1 MKLRVKVYS
10 DYVCPFCYLGKD
22 QFEKAIE
29 GKEVDVE
36 WLPYELR
43 PRPSKQLDP
52 ANDPDKLQLWEHAI
66 TPRAK
71 AWNIDMKLP
80 DVSPH
85 PYTDLAHQ
93 GFLYARDMG
102 KGADYNKRVYNA
114 FYQED
119 KNIGEIDVL
128 ANLAAEAGLDEAEFR
143 EALISGKYREAHKEA
158 LEHAYEEAQITSI
171 PTFLIGEERI
181 EGAASKE
188 VFEQVIE
195 SELKK
200 INLRR

>member
-1 MKLRVKVYS
+1 MAAL
-10 DYVCPFCYLGKD
+10 
-22 QFEKAIE
+22 Q
-29 GKEVDVE
+29 
-36 WLPYELR
+36 LR
-43 PRPSKQLDP
+43 PRPSEQLDP
-52 ANDPDKLQLWEHAI
+52 ANEPDKLQLWDNAI

-80 DVSPH
+80 NVSPH

-102 KGADYNKRVYNA
+102 KGADYNQRVFNA

-128 ANLAAEAGLDEAEFR
+128 AKLAAEAGLDEAEFK
-143 EALISGKYREAHKEA
+143 EALVSGKYQKAHKQV
-158 LEHAYEEAQITSI
+158 LKHAYEEAQITSI

-200 INLRR
+200 IKF

>member
-1 MKLRVKVYS
+1 MELKVKVYS

-29 GKEVDVE
+29 GKEVEVE

-43 PRPSKQLDP
+43 PRPYKQLDP
-52 ANDPDKLQLWEHAI
+52 ANDPDKLQLREHAI
-66 TPRAK
+66 TPRAR

-102 KGADYNKRVYNA
+102 KGTDYNKRVYNA

-128 ANLAAEAGLDEAEFR
+128 ANLAAKAGLDEAEFR
-143 EALISGKYREAHKEA
+143 EALVSGKYREAHKEA
-158 LEHAYEEAQITSI
+158 LEHAYEEAKITSI

-200 INLRR
+200 IKS

>member
-1 MKLRVKVYS
+1 MKLKVKVYS

-22 QFEKAIE
+22 QFEKALK

-36 WLPYELR
+36 WMPYELR
-43 PRPSKQLDP
+43 PRPSEQLDP
-52 ANDPDKLQLWEHAI
+52 ANDPDKLQLWDNAI

-80 DVSPH
+80 NVSPH

-93 GFLYARDMG
+93 GFLYARDLG
-102 KGADYNKRVYNA
+102 KGAAYNKRVFNA

-119 KNIGEIDVL
+119 KNIGEIEVL
-128 ANLAAEAGLDEAEFR
+128 AKLAAEAGLDEVEFK
-143 EALISGKYREAHKEA
+143 EALVSGKYRDTHQQA
-158 LEHAYEEAQITSI
+158 LKHAYEEAQITSI

-200 INLRR
+200 IKS